1 MTRAGSVARRAI
13 RPNLAWLVCLALSSC
28 GDSQA
33 PTTVEAPADTVPASP
48 GGPQDSVVPPP
59 DSTVPPPDSSGAGG
73 PVVPPPDSSGAGGPV
88 VPPTHVGI
96 PLGPYHLPPE
106 SYAGAGFSGALL
118 AARPD
123 SSLLIV
129 LEAARRASARI
140 LIGLTGSES
149 RLLGEDGHFSLNV
162 WKRRVD
168 RFRGIDFS
176 SYIADGTI
184 IGHYIMDEPHDPT
197 NWGGRTVSHA
207 DVDEMAR
214 YSKELWPSMATI
226 IRGKPDYLKGYQYKY
241 LDAAWMQYTVQF
253 GPIESFI
260 SSNVQDAKASGLAL
274 VAGLNV
280 INGGSP
286 TSGIPGRR
294 EGKFG
299 MSASELKAWGG
310 ALLAEPYT
318 CAFIVWEYDSAYFSR
333 PAIKA
338 AFEELEQQARTYPKK
353 SCRP

>member
-1 MTRAGSVARRAI
+1 MTRAGSVARSAI
-13 RPNLAWLVCLALSSC
+13 RANLTWLVCLALASC
-28 GDSQA
+28 GSEA
-33 PTTVEAPADTVPASP
+33 AITAEAPLTPGDFVPAPS
-48 GGPQDSVVPPP
+48 GGPPDSVVPPP

-73 PVVPPPDSSGAGGPV
+73 PE

-96 PLGPYHLPPE
+96 PIGPYHLPPE
-106 SYAGAGFSGALL
+106 SYGAGFSGALL

-123 SSLLIV
+123 SLLIA
-129 LEAARRASARI
+129 LQAARRASARI
-140 LIGLTGSES
+140 LISLVGSEI
-149 RLLGEDGHFSLNV
+149 RFVDEDGHFSLAV

-168 RFRGIDFS
+168 RFREIDFS

-197 NWGGRTVSHA
+197 NWGGRAVSHA
-207 DVDEMAR
+207 DIDEMAR

-226 IRGKPDYLKGYQYKY
+226 IRGKPDYLKGYQYQY
-241 LDAAWMQYTVQF
+241 LDAAWMQYTVRF
-253 GPIESFI
+253 GPIEGFI

-299 MSASELKAWGG
+299 MSASELKAWGS

-333 PAIKA
+333 PGIKA
-338 AFEELEQQARTYPKK
+338 AFEELGKQAQGYPKK
-353 SCRP
+353 PCRP

>member
-1 MTRAGSVARRAI
+1 MSRASAVARRAV
-13 RPNLAWLVCLALSSC
+13 RPNLTWLVCLALGGCSGSES
-28 GDSQA
+28 GLTS
-33 PTTVEAPADTVPASP
+33 EAPLTPGDPVTAPNDSLPQSP
-48 GGPQDSVVPPP
+48 GPQDSVVPPP
-59 DSTVPPPDSSGAGG
+59 DST
-73 PVVPPPDSSGAGGPV
+73 VPPPDSSGAGGPV

-106 SYAGAGFSGALL
+106 SYGAGFSGALL

-123 SSLLIV
+123 SLLID

-140 LIGLTGSES
+140 LISLVGSES
-149 RLLGEDGHFSLNV
+149 RLLGSDGHFSLAV

-168 RFRGIDFS
+168 RFRGIDIS
-176 SYIADGTI
+176 SYIEDGTI

-197 NWGGRTVSHA
+197 NWGGKVVSHS
-207 DVDEMAR
+207 DIDEMAR

-241 LDAAWMQYTVQF
+241 LDAAWMQYTVRF
-253 GPIESFI
+253 GSIESFI

-280 INGGSP
+280 INGGSSS
-286 TSGIPGRR
+286 SGIPGTRT
-294 EGKFG
+294 GKYG
-299 MSASELKAWGG
+299 MSASELRTWGG

-318 CAFIVWEYDSAYFSR
+318 CAFIVWEYDEKYFSR

-338 AFEELEQQARTYPKK
+338 AFEDLGKKARDYPQKA
-353 SCRP
+353 CRS